1 MTTSNYQPEDYYVD
15 NEDDEYLTRVVVDTC
30 SRSFHMY
37 SHEGN
42 MNTVEADTVDEFMD
56 ILAMVRGVVDDDLV
70 VYNEP
75 VVK

>member
-1 MTTSNYQPEDYYVD
+1 MTTSNYQPEDYYVE

-30 SRSFHMY
+30 ARSFHMY
-37 SHEGN
+37 SNEGN